1 MAKKLTKTQVKR
13 MLQQMGKLKAKLA
26 MDKLEY
32 ADSHVAM
39 STKVILD
46 LDKVITNAFKR
57 VK

>member
-32 ADSHVAM
+32 ADSSVPM

-46 LDKVITNAFKR
+46 LDRVITNAFKR

>member
-1 MAKKLTKTQVKR
+1 MARKLTKTQVKK

-32 ADSHVAM
+32 ADSNVPM

-46 LDKVITNAFKR
+46 LDRVITNAFKR

>member
-32 ADSHVAM
+32 ADSHVSM